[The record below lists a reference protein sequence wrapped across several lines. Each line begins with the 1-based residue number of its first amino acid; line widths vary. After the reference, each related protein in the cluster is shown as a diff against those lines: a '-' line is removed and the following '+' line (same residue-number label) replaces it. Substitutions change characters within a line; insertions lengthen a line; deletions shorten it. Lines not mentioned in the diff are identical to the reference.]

1 MNMDPTRHGSQLFL
15 ILAIYFQDRI
25 EKLWVEAGGRLD
37 TELQYVEET
46 LGSAAGGVNQMVI
59 QTLSGG
65 VNGGGANGG
74 GSYDDGES
82 SGDGGSML
90 LTPDSLL
97 RHLEVLRRATRV
109 TVQRDDV

>member
-1 MNMDPTRHGSQLFL
+1 MNMEGTAVKYL
-15 ILAIYFQDRI
+15 ILAVYFQDRI

-59 QTLSGG
+59 QTLG
-65 VNGGGANGG
+65 GGGANGG
-74 GSYDDGES
+74 GGAYDDGES
-82 SGDGGSML
+82 SGDGGGSML

>member
-1 MNMDPTRHGSQLFL
+1 M
-15 ILAIYFQDRI
+15 
-25 EKLWVEAGGRLD
+25 EAGGRLD

-65 VNGGGANGG
+65 ANGGGANGG
-74 GSYDDGES
+74 GGAYDDGES
-82 SGDGGSML
+82 SGDGVGSML

>member
-1 MNMDPTRHGSQLFL
+1 M
-15 ILAIYFQDRI
+15 
-25 EKLWVEAGGRLD
+25 EAGGRLD

-59 QTLSGG
+59 QTL
-65 VNGGGANGG
+65 GGANGG

-82 SGDGGSML
+82 SGDGGSVL

>member
-1 MNMDPTRHGSQLFL
+1 M
-15 ILAIYFQDRI
+15 
-25 EKLWVEAGGRLD
+25 EAGGRLD

-59 QTLSGG
+59 QTLGG
-65 VNGGGANGG
+65 GGANGGGANGG
-74 GSYDDGES
+74 GAYDDGES

>member
-1 MNMDPTRHGSQLFL
+1 LP
-15 ILAIYFQDRI
+15 QDRI

-37 TELQYVEET
+37 NELNYVEET
-46 LGSAAGGVNQMVI
+46 LGSGAGGVNQMLI
-59 QTLSGG
+59 QTAG
-65 VNGGGANGG
+65 
-74 GSYDDGES
+74 DD
-82 SGDGGSML
+82 SGDGLL

>member
-1 MNMDPTRHGSQLFL
+1 MDLTKHCSKIFL
-15 ILAIYFQDRI
+15 ILAIYSQDRI

-59 QTLSGG
+59 QTL
-65 VNGGGANGG
+65 GGANGG
-74 GSYDDGES
+74 GASGGAYDDGES
-82 SGDGGSML
+82 SGDGGGSIL

>member
-1 MNMDPTRHGSQLFL
+1 
-15 ILAIYFQDRI
+15 
-25 EKLWVEAGGRLD
+25 VEAGGRLD

-59 QTLSGG
+59 QTLGGANGGG

-74 GSYDDGES
+74 GGAYDDGES

>member
-1 MNMDPTRHGSQLFL
+1 M
-15 ILAIYFQDRI
+15 
-25 EKLWVEAGGRLD
+25 EAGGRLD

-59 QTLSGG
+59 QTL
-65 VNGGGANGG
+65 GGANGG

-82 SGDGGSML
+82 SGDGGGSML

>member
-1 MNMDPTRHGSQLFL
+1 
-15 ILAIYFQDRI
+15 
-25 EKLWVEAGGRLD
+25 VEAGGRLD

-59 QTLSGG
+59 QTL
-65 VNGGGANGG
+65 GGANGG
-74 GSYDDGES
+74 GGAYEDGES
-82 SGDGGSML
+82 SGDGGGSML

>member
-1 MNMDPTRHGSQLFL
+1 MQSTIFNPCD
-15 ILAIYFQDRI
+15 IFQDRI

-59 QTLSGG
+59 QTL
-65 VNGGGANGG
+65 GGGANGG

-82 SGDGGSML
+82 SGDGGGSML

>member
-1 MNMDPTRHGSQLFL
+1 MIIDSMHCSKIFNLGD
-15 ILAIYFQDRI
+15 IYFQDRI

-59 QTLSGG
+59 QTLNGA
-65 VNGGGANGG
+65 NGGGANGG
-74 GSYDDGES
+74 GGAYDDGES
-82 SGDGGSML
+82 SGDGGGSML